1 MSKEKTENLDK
12 EGLSRREMLSNSA
25 KAVALA
31 GVGAGGLAAATGG
44 ALLAPQTARAAEGSN
59 AEVRPGDLDEYYGFW
74 SSGQNGELRILGL
87 PSMRINA
94 CAGIQYL

>member
-44 ALLAPQTARAAEGSN
+44 AHQEIMPLSDRVILTNITASGVAARMAN
-59 AEVRPGDLDEYYGFW
+59 FGF
-74 SSGQNGELRILGL
+74 SAYHR
-87 PSMRINA
+87 
-94 CAGIQYL
+94 CAN